1 MKRKILAKALF
12 FLLLGVFI
20 VSNVSAYVLGENKEV
35 SKKQEQ
41 EKLQEQFQW
50 WPTDAQPAPVKDDTR
65 GGYWWWPKA
74 PGSATPW
81 GNRGYIYLYKIIYDY
96 KDVSADQNLKPSLLI
111 KKIIKNVKVYFDFD
125 KADLRNDAQAIL
137 EAAVRTLKRN
147 PEADILIT
155 GNCDMRGKESY
166 NIKLGERRAENV
178 RDFMLNKGIDE
189 NRIKIVSRGKLDAA
203 APITDLV
210 GLQKD
215 RNAQFMIAE
224 VEEIEI
230 PAPPAE
236 AKPLEEGKYME
247 EQKEE
252 MESEVKVSTKEYTVQ
267 KNDTL
272 WKIAAKEYSDG
283 KQWRRIYNFNKDRI
297 KNPSR
302 LLPGQKIILPIE

>member
-12 FLLLGVFI
+12 FLLLVVF
-20 VSNVSAYVLGENKEV
+20 VASNVSAYVLGENKEA

-50 WPTDAQPAPVKDDTR
+50 WPTDAQPAPVKDGTR

-125 KADLRNDAQAIL
+125 KADLRDDAQAIL

-147 PEADILIT
+147 PDADILIT

-166 NIKLGERRAENV
+166 NIKLGERRAEGV
-178 RDFMLNKGIDE
+178 KDFMLNKGIDE

-236 AKPLEEGKYME
+236 AKSVEEGKYME

-252 MESEVKVSTKEYTVQ
+252 MASEVKVSTKEYTVQ

>member
-1 MKRKILAKALF
+1 MKRKILAEALF
-12 FLLLGVFI
+12 FLLLGIFISSSVF
-20 VSNVSAYVLGENKEV
+20 AYVLGEDKEA

-41 EKLQEQFQW
+41 ERLQERFQW

-81 GNRGYIYLYKIIYDY
+81 GNRGYVYLYKIIYDY
-96 KDVSADQNLKPSLLI
+96 KEVPAEQNLKPSLLI

-125 KADLRNDAQAIL
+125 KADLRDDARAIL

-147 PEADILIT
+147 PKADILIT

-166 NIKLGERRAENV
+166 NIKLGERRAESV

-189 NRIKIVSRGKLDAA
+189 NHIRIISRGKLDAVS
-203 APITDLV
+203 PITDLV

-224 VEEIEI
+224 VEEVMI
-230 PAPPAE
+230 PAPSAE
-236 AKPLEEGKYME
+236 AKPIEEGKYLE
-247 EQKEE
+247 EQEE
-252 MESEVKVSTKEYTVQ
+252 ELASEIKVSTKEYIV
-267 KNDTL
+267 KKDDTL
-272 WKIAAKEYSDG
+272 WKIAAKEYGDG

-302 LLPGQKIILPIE
+302 LLPGQKIVLPIE